1 MRKIFLP
8 MVIVL
13 VLMASLSMKSLAQRG
28 DVNEDGMVNITDVT
42 TLIDY
47 LLTNQWEAGVT
58 GTTGDVNDDELVNIV
73 DVTVL
78 IDYLLSR
85 TWTGICKTV
94 TVGDVSFKM
103 IYVDGGTFMM
113 GSEDTTLTNFHYPPH
128 EVTLSGFYMGQTEV
142 TQALWYAVMGSNP
155 SYHKGADFPVE
166 YITWEEQ
173 LQFVDRLNAMTG
185 MSFRIP
191 TEAEW
196 EFAARGGN
204 LSQSYKYSG
213 SNDIDEVAW
222 YCDNSYALGSSSPDY
237 GTHAVATKA
246 PNELGLYD
254 MSGNV
259 WEWVQDWW
267 SYYSSDAQ
275 TNPAGP
281 TTGSYRVVCGG
292 SWRIDSKYCRVSY
305 RNADGPSGSV
315 NDLGLRLAL

>member
-42 TLIDY
+42 T
-47 LLTNQWEAGVT
+47 
-58 GTTGDVNDDELVNIV
+58 
-73 DVTVL
+73 L

-196 EFAARGGN
+196 EFAARGGK
-204 LSQSYKYSG
+204 LSHGYDYAG
-213 SNDIDEVAW
+213 GNDLDEVAW
-222 YCDNSYALGSSSPDY
+222 HRLNSG
-237 GTHAVATKA
+237 GTTHAVATKRA
-246 PNELGLYD
+246 NELGLYD
-254 MSGNV
+254 MTGNV
-259 WEWVQDWW
+259 YE
-267 SYYSSDAQ
+267 
-275 TNPAGP
+275 
-281 TTGSYRVVCGG
+281 
-292 SWRIDSKYCRVSY
+292 RVSDFY
-305 RNADGPSGSV
+305 APYTSKPQINPTGPEEEPDPALGSTRM
-315 NDLGLRLAL
+315 NRGGGAAGGNWGNYYLWLRCRQRSDYKGYYDGLRLAM